1 MVKTY
6 RKCYF
11 KLITFQSYTKRNAN
25 SSDFRRYAN
34 SGFQYGPKNVDQ
46 NTINKNVTIHIA
58 VGKQCTNTGL
68 SGVVNTTTERKSL
81 KIKSLHLYLK

>member
-34 SGFQYGPKNVDQ
+34 SGFRYGAKNADH
-46 NTINKNVTIHIA
+46 NTINQGITIHIA
-58 VGKQCTNTGL
+58 VGKQCINTGL
-68 SGVVNTTTERKSL
+68 PGVVYTITGRKSL
-81 KIKSLHLYLK
+81 KIKHLHLYLK